1 MITQRQNGDTMYM
14 EIDAALDFAYANR
27 KSIAFCAKMIRVFE
41 VRGNLTPAQIR
52 TLISIRDERR
62 KSYTKVK

>member
-1 MITQRQNGDTMYM
+1 MITQRRNGDTMYM

-27 KSIAFCAKMIRVFE
+27 KSIAFCAKMVRAFE

-62 KSYTKVK
+62 KSYMKVK